1 MVWIYKL
8 IILLSGENS
17 YFYQEI
23 LDEINSLK
31 VGKKVSGKKLS
42 GFDAISRS
50 TFWSEFMT
58 LTFLSGLSS
67 NKIASMY
74 ISMVIE
80 FWYTPQIQF
89 STDVNIFRWCI
100 NRHFTCLWSCTY
112 ADVITRKKKH
122 YNINKSASNLS
133 SVSYI
138 FFQELHFYFYDI
150 LLVEEELNY

>member
-1 MVWIYKL
+1 MKSKEKKHQQIKTSFESNKL

-58 LTFLSGLSS
+58 LTFLSGL
-67 NKIASMY
+67 KF
-74 ISMVIE
+74 E
-80 FWYTPQIQF
+80 
-89 STDVNIFRWCI
+89 
-100 NRHFTCLWSCTY
+100 
-112 ADVITRKKKH
+112 
-122 YNINKSASNLS
+122 
-133 SVSYI
+133 
-138 FFQELHFYFYDI
+138 
-150 LLVEEELNY
+150 

>member
-100 NRHFTCLWSCTY
+100 NRYFTCLWSCTY
-112 ADVITRKKKH
+112 ADVITRKKKR
-122 YNINKSASNLS
+122 LS